1 MPTDVA
7 YPADTAVDT
16 VARTSLRRSLGI
28 QGRVIHALMMRE
40 LITRFGRH
48 NLGVLWLVGEP
59 MLFTIGV
66 ATLWTA
72 AGLHQTSSLP
82 IVAFAITGYSSVLMW
97 RNTTSHCIAALG
109 QNRNLLYHR
118 NVRVIDVMLT
128 RILLEAAGA
137 TMSFT
142 ALSAGAV
149 AFGLI
154 APPGDPLKVLGG
166 WLMLA
171 WFGAAL
177 GITLGSAV
185 AYGEIVDRLWH
196 PVSYLLF
203 PLSGAAFMV
212 DWLPRG
218 KRDLALMLPMVHGV
232 EYVRE
237 GFFGGVVHTYHDL
250 GYMATINLVLS
261 LIGLILMRRAARH
274 LEQR

>member
-1 MPTDVA
+1 MPTD
-7 YPADTAVDT
+7 AVT
-16 VARTSLRRSLGI
+16 VSAGTSLRRSLVI

-59 MLFTIGV
+59 MMFTIGV
-66 ATLWTA
+66 AALWTA

-118 NVRVIDVMLT
+118 NVRVLDVMIT
-128 RILLEAAGA
+128 RVLLEAAGA
-137 TMSFT
+137 TMSFA
-142 ALSAGAV
+142 ALTLGAV
-149 AFGLI
+149 ALGLI
-154 APPGDPLKVLGG
+154 EPPEDPLKVIYG

-171 WFGAAL
+171 WFGASL
-177 GITLGSAV
+177 GFTLGSAV
-185 AYGEIVDRLWH
+185 AYGDIVDRLWH

-203 PLSGAAFMV
+203 PLSGAAYMV
-212 DWLPRG
+212 DWLPRA
-218 KRDLALMLPMVHGV
+218 KRDLALALPMVHGV

-237 GFFGGVVHTYHDL
+237 GFFGGVVQTHHDL
-250 GYMATINLVLS
+250 GYMASVNLVLS
-261 LIGLILMRRAARH
+261 LTGLVLMRRAAGH